1 VDGLFSEEN
10 VMKEKNKTKEQLARE
25 ADALKERV
33 RELEDQKASC
43 DHTQKEL
50 LRVTRALKALSS
62 CNQTL
67 VRAKDLTDYLSE
79 ICRNIVENG
88 GYSLAWIGFA
98 QQDEQKTVLPV
109 ARYGYSEGYLDTV
122 NITWADTERG
132 RGPTGT
138 AIRTGKAVSAQD
150 ILTDEHYAPW
160 RAEAS
165 KRGYASSIALPLIG
179 EAGTLGSLNIYAAE
193 PDAFDEEEVKLLTEL
208 ANEIAYGVR
217 ALKMRLTREEA
228 ETDLRESFGKLKKA
242 LNGTV
247 NALTEILQRRDPYT
261 AGHQI
266 RVAKLACA
274 IAKEMGLSEDRI
286 EGIRI
291 AGLLHDIGKITLPS
305 DILAR
310 SGRIST
316 LETDIIETHAQV
328 GYEIIKTI
336 EFPWPVLDAVLQHQ
350 ERMDGS
356 GYPSGL
362 SGEKIILEARI
373 LAVADVVEAM
383 SSHRPYRP
391 TLGMDRALAE
401 ITDNRGVLY
410 DPEVVDACL
419 RLINEKGFTIE

>member
-1 VDGLFSEEN
+1 
-10 VMKEKNKTKEQLARE
+10 MKENETKTGEDLIRE
-25 ADALKERV
+25 AAALRQRV
-33 RELEDQKASC
+33 RELEAEKSSC
-43 DHTQKEL
+43 KHTEKEL
-50 LRVTRALKALSS
+50 LRVTRALKAFSS
-62 CNQTL
+62 CSHTL
-67 VRAKDLTDYLSE
+67 VRAKDVSAFLQE
-79 ICRNIVENG
+79 ICLNIVEFG
-88 GYSLAWIGFA
+88 GYRMAWIGFA
-98 QQDEQKTVLPV
+98 EQDEQKIVRPV
-109 ARYGYSEGYLDTV
+109 AQFGYEDGYLDV
-122 NITWADTERG
+122 VKITWADTERG
-132 RGPTGT
+132 KGPVGT
-138 AIRTGKAVSAQD
+138 AIRSGKPVISQD
-150 ILTDEHYAPW
+150 ILTDQSFTPW

-165 KRGYASSIALPLIG
+165 KRGYAALIALPLIRK
-179 EAGTLGSLNIYAAE
+179 ERTIGTLNIYAAE

-208 ANEIAYGVR
+208 AADVAYGIR
-217 ALKMRLTREEA
+217 ALEMRTERDKA
-228 ETDLRESFGKLKKA
+228 EKELEESFGKLRKA

-274 IAKEMGLSEDRI
+274 IAQEMGLSEDRI

-310 SGRIST
+310 SGQIST

-350 ERMDGS
+350 ERLDGS

-362 SGEKIILEARI
+362 SGDKIILEARI
-373 LAVADVVEAM
+373 LAVADVIEAM

-391 TLGMDRALAE
+391 TLGMDMALKE
-401 ITDNRGVLY
+401 ITENRGVRY
-410 DPEVVDACL
+410 DPDVVDACL
-419 RLINEKGFTIE
+419 RLINEQGYTIE

>member
-1 VDGLFSEEN
+1 
-10 VMKEKNKTKEQLARE
+10 MKENETKTGKDLIRKIEVLRH
-25 ADALKERV
+25 RV
-33 RELEDQKASC
+33 RELEDEKASC
-43 DHTQKEL
+43 IHTEKEL
-50 LRVTRALKALSS
+50 LRVTRALKAHSS
-62 CNQTL
+62 CNHIL
-67 VRAKDLTDYLSE
+67 VSAKDLTEYLSE
-79 ICRNIVENG
+79 ICRNIVEIG

-98 QQDEQKTVLPV
+98 EQDEQKTVQPV
-109 ARYGYSEGYLDTV
+109 AQYGYADGYLNTV
-122 NITWADTERG
+122 KITWADTELG

-138 AIRTGKAVSAQD
+138 AIRTGQAVIAQD

-165 KRGYASSIALPLIG
+165 KRGYASSIAIPLIG
-179 EAGTLGSLNIYAAE
+179 DARTLGSLNIYAAE
-193 PDAFDEEEVKLLTEL
+193 PDAFDEEEVKFLTEL
-208 ANEIAYGVR
+208 AADVVYGIR
-217 ALKMRLTREEA
+217 ALEMRTERDKA
-228 ETDLRESFGKLKKA
+228 EKELRESFGKLRKA

-266 RVAKLACA
+266 RVSKLACA
-274 IAKEMGLSEDRI
+274 IAQEMGLSEDRI

-310 SGRIST
+310 SGRITT

-401 ITDNRGVLY
+401 ITEYKGVRY
-410 DPEVVDACL
+410 DPDVVDACL
-419 RLINEKGFTIE
+419 RLINEQGYIIE

>member
-1 VDGLFSEEN
+1 
-10 VMKEKNKTKEQLARE
+10 MKENETKTGKDLIRE
-25 ADALKERV
+25 TEALRHRV
-33 RELEDQKASC
+33 RELEDEKASC
-43 DHTQKEL
+43 VHTEKEL
-50 LRVTRALKALSS
+50 LRVTRALKAHSS
-62 CNQTL
+62 CNHIL
-67 VRAKDLTDYLSE
+67 VRAKDLTEYLSE
-79 ICRNIVENG
+79 ICRNIVEIG

-98 QQDEQKTVLPV
+98 EQDNQKTVQPV
-109 ARYGYSEGYLDTV
+109 AQYGYADGYLNTV
-122 NITWADTERG
+122 KITWANTELG

-138 AIRTGKAVSAQD
+138 AIRTGQAVVAQD
-150 ILTDEHYAPW
+150 ILTDAHYAPW

-165 KRGYASSIALPLIG
+165 KRGYASSIAIPLIG
-179 EAGTLGSLNIYAAE
+179 DERTLGSLNIYAAE
-193 PDAFDEEEVKLLTEL
+193 PDAFDEEEVKFLTEL
-208 ANEIAYGVR
+208 AADVAYGIR
-217 ALKMRLTREEA
+217 ALEMRTERDKA
-228 ETDLRESFGKLKKA
+228 EKELRESFGKLRKA

-274 IAKEMGLSEDRI
+274 IAQEMGLSEDRV

-310 SGRIST
+310 SGRITT

-362 SGEKIILEARI
+362 SGDKIILEARI

-391 TLGMDRALAE
+391 KLGMDRALAE
-401 ITDNRGVLY
+401 ITEHKGVRY
-410 DPEVVDACL
+410 DSDVVDACL
-419 RLINEKGFTIE
+419 RLINERGYAIE

>member
-1 VDGLFSEEN
+1 
-10 VMKEKNKTKEQLARE
+10 MKENEKKTGEDLIRE
-25 ADALKERV
+25 AEALRHRV
-33 RELEDQKASC
+33 RELEDEKASC
-43 DHTQKEL
+43 AHTEKEL
-50 LRVTRALKALSS
+50 LRVTRALKAHSS
-62 CNQTL
+62 CNHIL
-67 VRAKDLTDYLSE
+67 VRAKDLTEYLRE
-79 ICRNIVENG
+79 ICSNIVEIG

-98 QQDEQKTVLPV
+98 LEDEQKTVQPV
-109 ARYGYSEGYLDTV
+109 AQYGYADGYLDTV
-122 NITWADTERG
+122 KINWADTELG

-138 AIRTGKAVSAQD
+138 AIRTGKPVIAHD
-150 ILTDEHYAPW
+150 IATNHCYAPW
-160 RAEAS
+160 RAEAA
-165 KRGYASSIALPLIG
+165 KRGYASSIAIPLIDDVR
-179 EAGTLGSLNIYAAE
+179 TLGSLNIYAAE
-193 PDAFDEEEVKLLTEL
+193 PDAFDEEEVKFLAEL
-208 ANEIAYGVR
+208 AADLAYGIR
-217 ALKMRLTREEA
+217 ALGMRTEREEA
-228 ETDLRESFGKLKKA
+228 EKELKESFGKLRKA

-274 IAKEMGLSEDRI
+274 IAREMGLSEDRI

-310 SGRIST
+310 SGQIST

-350 ERMDGS
+350 ERLDGS

-362 SGEKIILEARI
+362 SGDKIILEARI
-373 LAVADVVEAM
+373 LAVADVIEAM

-391 TLGMDRALAE
+391 TLGMDMALKE
-401 ITDNRGVLY
+401 ITENRGIRY
-410 DPEVVDACL
+410 DPDVVDACL
-419 RLINEKGFTIE
+419 RLINEQGYTIE

>member
-1 VDGLFSEEN
+1 
-10 VMKEKNKTKEQLARE
+10 MKENEKKTGEDLLRE
-25 ADALKERV
+25 AEALRHRV
-33 RELEDQKASC
+33 RELEDEKASC
-43 DHTQKEL
+43 AHTEKEL
-50 LRVTRALKALSS
+50 LRVTRALKAHSS
-62 CNQTL
+62 CNHIL
-67 VRAKDLTDYLSE
+67 VRAKDLTEYLRE
-79 ICRNIVENG
+79 ICSNIVEIG

-98 QQDEQKTVLPV
+98 LEDEQKTVQPV
-109 ARYGYSEGYLDTV
+109 AQYGYADGYLDTV
-122 NITWADTERG
+122 KINWADTELG

-138 AIRTGKAVSAQD
+138 AIRTGKPVIAHD
-150 ILTDEHYAPW
+150 IATNHCYAPW
-160 RAEAS
+160 RAEAA
-165 KRGYASSIALPLIG
+165 KRGYASSIAIPLIDDVR
-179 EAGTLGSLNIYAAE
+179 TLGSLNIYAAE
-193 PDAFDEEEVKLLTEL
+193 ADAFDDEEVKFLTEL
-208 ANEIAYGVR
+208 AADLAYGIR
-217 ALKMRLTREEA
+217 ALEIRTEREEA
-228 ETDLRESFGKLKKA
+228 EKELKESFGKLRKA

-274 IAKEMGLSEDRI
+274 IAREMGLSEDRI

-310 SGRIST
+310 SGQITT

-391 TLGMDRALAE
+391 KLGMDRALAE
-401 ITDNRGVLY
+401 IAEYRGVRY
-410 DPEVVDACL
+410 DPYVVDACL
-419 RLINEKGFTIE
+419 RLINELGYTIE